1 MCHGTPN
8 VTVMSPRARCSL
20 PAFTTTFLIVS
31 MVVLASCGGS
41 SGGTDGTSAV
51 TDSTTEADI
60 TTTAPK
66 STYTITWND
75 CEELKCARLNVPY
88 DYDDPEVGSFSLNI
102 VMRPAT
108 KQKERIGSMLVN
120 PGGPGF
126 GGSEIAQN
134 AAYYLSESLL
144 DYFDIVGWDPRGT
157 GDTTPA
163 VDCVDNFDL
172 YMKADGSP
180 DDEVEKKAL
189 LAEQQA
195 FVDECEKKSGKIL
208 PYLSTASTARDMD
221 SIRQALGEDKITYFG
236 FSYGSELG
244 ATWATMFPA
253 TVRAAVLDGA
263 SEPNISSVE
272 SGLRQAAGF
281 EQQLTRFLKQCSAN
295 STCPFNNG
303 GDSFKAFD
311 RLIVDLDTTPL
322 VVTPDRVA
330 VSQSVAYTAVSQA
343 MYSSAMWPD
352 LEQALADAQ
361 NDDGAGLLKL
371 YDSYYQRKADGTFS
385 NELEAFLAISC
396 LDDPGPRSIEDVDS
410 YNDAFLKAAPRIGPS
425 FINSYQCTL
434 WPVEQAE
441 TITITGKGA
450 GPIMVIGTTGDAATP
465 LESSRKMATTLE
477 QGVFI
482 KVTAERHT
490 GYGVNYCVVNAADD
504 YLINLKLPTTGLS
517 C

>member
-1 MCHGTPN
+1 
-8 VTVMSPRARCSL
+8 MSPRARCSF
-20 PAFTTTFLIVS
+20 PRFTRAILLAS
-31 MVVLASCGGS
+31 LVVFASCGGATD
-41 SGGTDGTSAV
+41 TDGTSAV
-51 TDSTTEADI
+51 TDSTTDSPV
-60 TTTAPK
+60 TTTSPG
-66 STYTITWND
+66 SSYSITWND
-75 CEELKCARLNVPY
+75 CDELKCARLNVPY
-88 DYDDPEVGSFSLNI
+88 DYDDPGVGSFSLNI

-108 KQKERIGSMLVN
+108 KPKERIGSMLVN

-134 AAYYLSESLL
+134 ASYYLSESLL

-180 DDEVEKKAL
+180 DDEAEKKAL
-189 LAEQQA
+189 IAEQQT
-195 FVDECEKKSGKIL
+195 FVDECEKKSGDIL

-244 ATWATMFPA
+244 ATWATMFPT

-295 STCPFNNG
+295 SKCPFNNG
-303 GDSFKAFD
+303 GDSSEAFD
-311 RLIVDLDTTPL
+311 RLIVDLDDKPL
-322 VVTPDRVA
+322 VVTPERVA

-361 NDDGAGLLKL
+361 TGDGAGLLKL
-371 YDSYYQRKADGTFS
+371 YDSYYQRQADGTFS

-396 LDDPGPRSIEDVDS
+396 LDDPGPRSIEEVDS
-410 YNDAFLKAAPRIGPS
+410 FNDAFLKAAPRIGPS

-434 WPVEQAE
+434 WPADQAE
-441 TITITGKGA
+441 TVMITGKGA

-465 LESSRKMATTLE
+465 LESSRKMATTLSRE
-477 QGVFI
+477 FLSRSPQSDTPDTEST
-482 KVTAERHT
+482 TAWSTLQMTISSISNFRQL
-490 GYGVNYCVVNAADD
+490 A
-504 YLINLKLPTTGLS
+504 
-517 C
+517 